1 MIRSRLHSCIA
12 VLLVCLLP
20 SYMIGSTVLGTVV
33 SDGDFRLNS
42 SLVTG
47 SATLFDGSA
56 VETNQ
61 ATSRIQLDG
70 AWMLLD
76 SNSRA
81 RVKSSQVTLERGI
94 GEIGTTRSF
103 ALDAR
108 SLKIV
113 TEGAGAAARVKL
125 DGRDNVVVGALRG
138 SVKVLNSNGILIA
151 SLRPGTT
158 LSFLPKAAAADIS
171 EISGC
176 LVWKEG
182 KYIVVDSNGQATIV
196 EGTGLDKLS
205 GNPVKV
211 TGTATG
217 KPTDALP
224 TVKIATITQTGDRG
238 CLAAATSQ
246 NAQLTPP
253 ADAPAGPPPSSGPA
267 TMAAEGGKSTK
278 LLVIAGVGVAAAVGI
293 GVAAASGKKGTS

>member
-1 MIRSRLHSCIA
+1 
-12 VLLVCLLP
+12 
-20 SYMIGSTVLGTVV
+20 MIGATVLGTVV

-42 SLVTG
+42 SKVTG

-61 ATSRIQLDG
+61 ASSRIQLDG
-70 AWMLLD
+70 SWMLLD

-81 RVKSSQVTLERGI
+81 RFKSSRIALEQGI
-94 GEIGTTRSF
+94 GEIGTTRSL

-108 SLKIV
+108 SLRIV

-125 DGRDNVVVGALRG
+125 DGQDNVVVGAIRG
-138 SVKVLNSNGILIA
+138 SVKVINSNGILIA
-151 SLRPGTT
+151 SIKPGTT
-158 LSFLPKAAAADIS
+158 LSFLPKAAAADTT
-171 EISGC
+171 ELNGC

-196 EGTGLDKLS
+196 DGAGLAALS
-205 GNPVKV
+205 GNPVHV
-211 TGTATG
+211 TGSATG
-217 KPTDALP
+217 KATDALP
-224 TVKIATITQTGDRG
+224 TVRLATIAKTGDRG

-253 ADAPAGPPPSSGPA
+253 ADAPAPTKPPAATTPSSAP
-267 TMAAEGGKSTK
+267 TPTTAEGGNSHKG
-278 LLVIAGVGVAAAVGI
+278 LIIAGVGVAAAVGI